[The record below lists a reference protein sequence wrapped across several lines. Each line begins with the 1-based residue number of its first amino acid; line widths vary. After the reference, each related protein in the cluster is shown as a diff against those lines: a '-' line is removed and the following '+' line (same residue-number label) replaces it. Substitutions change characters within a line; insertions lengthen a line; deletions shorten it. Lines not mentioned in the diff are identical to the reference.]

1 MNCCKMRLSVAA
13 AMALSGAFAEQL
25 MKNPDFERGME
36 NGKAAGWVYD
46 GKRAQAGYGFG
57 RNYSHGLKYSG
68 DGGAYEWVSQRV
80 PVEVGENYRFE
91 AWVKTDG
98 IAGKKGVF
106 IAASCFT
113 AEGKW
118 KETSTSPNVT
128 GTSDGWQ
135 ELSVELT
142 PPPKSAYAEVSIRV
156 SDGETGTFFADDFS
170 FAKVAR
176 PPVKFLVCDAYRS
189 TAAGGKVT
197 FRLVSN
203 MTDGEIAAKG
213 WKGVIRLPNPAS
225 TSYFNVTPAPA
236 FTNGVSTFVVDIDR
250 MPFGEFP
257 VSFAFVDGKGRVAVS
272 ETVFFNHAKAMP
284 ERRAWIDSQGRA
296 VVDGRLFFPFGM
308 FMDSF
313 AGEKAEKYAKG
324 PFNCLLPYATLTR
337 AQMDFAQAH
346 GLKVAYSLKNL
357 YRGYMFQPFPM
368 ADAADESAFVAAK
381 VASLKDHPALLA
393 WYTQDEMGPG
403 MAPQLKARDRLIRM
417 VDPDH
422 PTFACFSRPE
432 AAQEFMD
439 TADVLGNDP
448 YPISAY
454 RKTPISSVAAETR
467 IVRDAYFG
475 MRPLWQVTQAFDS
488 SYLYK
493 DKTRMRHPTGEEML
507 NMCLQCVAEGAN
519 GVFLWAYHH
528 LGQNAMGHRPEDF
541 EKYWGEACKAG
552 EEFRKMIPVFLADG
566 ASHLV
571 EGAKSD
577 LPVRAWLHGGKV
589 WFLAVNATYEP
600 VKAVVKIAGK
610 PVELDLPPL
619 GHALRPVQ
627 GADCAVS
634 NGTGNNGVRL
644 CP

>member
-1 MNCCKMRLSVAA
+1 MNYRKMKLSVSAT
-13 AMALSGAFAEQL
+13 MALCGAFGGEQL
-25 MKNPDFERGME
+25 LKNPDFERGME
-36 NGKAAGWVYD
+36 SGKAAGWSYD

-57 RNYSHGLKYSG
+57 RNYSHGLRYSG

-80 PVEVGENYRFE
+80 PVESGGNYRLE

-98 IAGKKGVF
+98 IIGKRGVF
-106 IAASCFT
+106 IAASCYS
-113 AEGKW
+113 AAGKW
-118 KETSTSPNVT
+118 METSTSPNVT
-128 GTSDGWQ
+128 GTSDGWRK
-135 ELSVELT
+135 LSVELA
-142 PPPKSAYAEVSIRV
+142 PPPGSAYAEVSIRV

-170 FAKVAR
+170 FDKVAR
-176 PPVKFLVCDAYRS
+176 PPVKSLVCDAYRS
-189 TAAGGKVT
+189 TATGGKVT

-213 WKGVIRLPNPAS
+213 WKGAIRLPNPSS

-257 VSFAFVDGKGRVAVS
+257 VSFAFVDGKGRVTAA
-272 ETVFFNHAKAMP
+272 ETVFFNHAKATP
-284 ERRAWIDSQGRA
+284 ARRVWIDSQGRT

-313 AGEKAEKYAKG
+313 AGERAAKYAKG
-324 PFNCLLPYATLTR
+324 PFNSLLPYATLTR

-346 GLKVAYSLKNL
+346 GLKVVYSLKNL

-368 ADAADESAFVAAK
+368 ADEADEIAFVAAK

-403 MAPQLKARDRLIRM
+403 MAPQLKARDRLIRLM
-417 VDPDH
+417 DPDH
-422 PTFACFSRPE
+422 PTFACFCRPE

-439 TADVLGNDP
+439 TADVLGSDP
-448 YPISAY
+448 YPISAGGNV
-454 RKTPISSVAAETR
+454 PISKVAFETR
-467 IVRDAYFG
+467 KVRNEYFG
-475 MRPLWQVTQAFDS
+475 MRPLWQVTQAFDT
-488 SYLYK
+488 SYICK
-493 DKTRMRHPTGEEML
+493 DKSRMRHPTGNEML

-528 LGQNAMGHRPEDF
+528 LGQNALGHSPEDF

-552 EEFRKMIPVFLADG
+552 EEFSKMIPVFLSDD

-577 LPVRAWLHGGKV
+577 LPVRAWMHGGAL

-600 VKAVVKIAGK
+600 VNAVVKIAGT
-610 PVELDLPPL
+610 PVGLHLPPL

-627 GADCAVS
+627 GSGLAVS
-634 NGTGNNGVRL
+634 TVTA
-644 CP
+644 PE